1 MVLKI
6 SLMNG
11 EDEEI
16 LQKQEHIFKKNAIF
30 ILYKLTQT
38 AIDPYQRYTG
48 DWFQ

>member
-16 LQKQEHIFKKNAIF
+16 LQKQEYIFKKNAIF
-30 ILYKLTQT
+30 ILYRLTQT